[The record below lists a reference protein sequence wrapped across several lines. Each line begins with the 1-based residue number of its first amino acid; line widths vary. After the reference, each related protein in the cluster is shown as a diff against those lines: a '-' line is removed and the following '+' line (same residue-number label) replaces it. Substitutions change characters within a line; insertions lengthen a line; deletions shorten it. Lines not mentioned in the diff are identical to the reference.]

1 MKIIEMEAQELF
13 TDTSQTSRWSQAS
26 ELRRCLFEGGV
37 VAVRSLGIGDNDFAD
52 TLERFDL
59 SGEVRPRDHGQ
70 RIESIKV
77 ASGGDLPEQCEVSYP
92 SSCRS
97 TINEPTRNTLVFWHM
112 EEQHRRV
119 LPRTVAINM
128 REFSARPGAGSIGFV
143 DLHELYLDL
152 PDKYKEGLSSAKKL
166 EAQIPWMP
174 EGSIQYPHPIFQQH
188 WWHAGDFLMSV
199 GQGYNWDCED
209 PPWRIDMGTVDGLTE
224 QDLSDYAAWTFDYV
238 ADGGNQHWWDW
249 EMGDFLI
256 YDAMR
261 LAVAWGAGL
270 ENAEELMYSQV
281 TCYGEELPDEP
292 AVPAFTPTYEI
303 PKGHGDFLHG

>member
-13 TDTSQTSRWSQAS
+13 TDIS

-52 TLERFDL
+52 TLERFGL
-59 SGEVRPRDHGQ
+59 SGQFSYRDHGQ
-70 RIESIKV
+70 RIESIKT
-77 ASGGDLPEQCEVSYP
+77 ATGGDLPEQCEVSYP
-92 SSCRS
+92 ASRRP
-97 TINEPTRNTLVFWHM
+97 IVGKPTRNTLVFWHM

-128 REFSARPGAGSIGFV
+128 REFSARPGAGSMGFV

-152 PDKYKEGLSSAKKL
+152 PDKYREGLSSAKKL
-166 EAQIPWMP
+166 EAQISWMP
-174 EGSIQYPHPIFQQH
+174 EGSIQYPHPVFQQH
-188 WWHAGDFLMSV
+188 WWHVGTFLMSV
-199 GQGYNWDCED
+199 GQGYNWDCVD
-209 PPWRIDMGTVDGLTE
+209 PPWEVDMDTVDGLTE
-224 QDLSDYAAWTFDYV
+224 KEVFDYAAWVFDYL

-261 LAVAWGAGL
+261 LAVAWGAGG
-270 ENAEELMYSQV
+270 ESAEDLMYSQI
-281 TCYGEELPDEP
+281 TCYGDELPDENDSG
-292 AVPAFTPTYEI
+292 VQAFTPKFEI
-303 PKGHGDFLHG
+303 PEGHGDFLHG